1 MPWVAITIYLSGAGG
16 ESGDPPGFVYGIFF
30 SIFVAFNIFAI
41 NMFLQYKAIGP
52 WRNYVFGEFV
62 YILLSLGAKS
72 LRLAGLRRHASTEL
86 AWPGGS
92 PHARR
97 PGSMPG

>member
-1 MPWVAITIYLSGAGG
+1 MPWSLSPSISLVRV

-52 WRNYVFGEFV
+52 WR
-62 YILLSLGAKS
+62 IA
-72 LRLAGLRRHASTEL
+72 
-86 AWPGGS
+86 
-92 PHARR
+92 
-97 PGSMPG
+97 